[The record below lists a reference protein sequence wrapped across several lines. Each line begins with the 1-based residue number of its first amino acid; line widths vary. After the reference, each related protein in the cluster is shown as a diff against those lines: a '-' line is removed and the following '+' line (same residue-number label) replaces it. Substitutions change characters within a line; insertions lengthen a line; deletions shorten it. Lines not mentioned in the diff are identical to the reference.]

1 MKNKKV
7 IIICFV
13 MATIA
18 ILCSIFLVAYKN
30 TEISNKKGII
40 GNKIIEPDRIV
51 YRNSDGEY
59 FEFLKGEDSYE
70 KTKNLLQKSI
80 TTYKEDGTKLSD
92 NEIEQI
98 HNTTCIEF
106 DYKTASKNYIIQ
118 LEDND
123 KQAVI
128 KLADEGG
135 KVYTEKIS
143 NVRKIKK
150 LLENLTQDLSP
161 HTLEYKTML
170 SRNKL

>member
-13 MATIA
+13 LATIA
-18 ILCSIFLVAYKN
+18 ILCSIFLVAYKS
-30 TEISNKKGII
+30 TEISNKKDII
-40 GNKIIEPDRIV
+40 GNEIIEPDRIV

-59 FEFLKGEDSYE
+59 FEFLKGEESYE
-70 KTKNLLQKSI
+70 EIKNLLQKSI
-80 TTYKEDGTKLSD
+80 TTYKEDGTKLSH

-98 HNTTCIEF
+98 NNKTCMEF

-118 LEDND
+118 LENND

-135 KVYTEKIS
+135 KVCTEKIS
-143 NVRKIKK
+143 NMKK
-150 LLENLTQDLSP
+150 
-161 HTLEYKTML
+161 
-170 SRNKL
+170 NKQIIRELN